1 MRTFVALALIVAACG
16 GGSDE
21 PEEALPNP
29 TTSAAVASSTSA
41 PPQTTSTSTTSAPA
55 VPTSAAPAPPT
66 TAAPQPTTVVTVAP
80 GPTNRLLAAGD
91 IASCA
96 LSGDERTARLLDGL
110 AGTVAALG
118 DLAYES
124 GTATE
129 FRDCYHPTW
138 GRHRDRTRPAPGNHD
153 YRTDSGGPYYDYF
166 GAAAGEVGKGWYSYD
181 LAGWR
186 VIVLNSNCGSVGC
199 GNGSE
204 QANWLA
210 AELAANPAECTVAY
224 WHHPRHSSGKHGPT
238 TSVDTFWR
246 ILAGG
251 GADVVM
257 NGHEHNYERFGLIDG
272 IRSFI
277 VGTGGASLRS
287 FGATAPGSEVRINGV
302 HGVLALTLDVRGYQ
316 WQFVDV
322 DGNVR
327 DSGNDTCR

>member
-1 MRTFVALALIVAACG
+1 MRRLLALALVLAACG
-16 GGSDE
+16 GTADE
-21 PEEALPNP
+21 PEETLPAT
-29 TTSAAVASSTSA
+29 TTSVTASS
-41 PPQTTSTSTTSAPA
+41 STTA
-55 VPTSAAPAPPT
+55 TSVATTATTTAPAPPT
-66 TAAPQPTTVVTVAP
+66 TQAAPTTTATAPRPTTAVTVAP

-96 LSGDERTARLLDGL
+96 LRGDERTASLLDGL
-110 AGTVAALG
+110 GGTVAPLG

-124 GTATE
+124 GTAAE

-153 YRTDSGGPYYDYF
+153 YRSADGAAYYDYF
-166 GAAAGEVGKGWYSYD
+166 GSAAGDPGKGWYAYD
-181 LAGWR
+181 LAGWQ

-210 AELAANPAECTVAY
+210 GELATNSAECTVAY
-224 WHHPRHSSGKHGPT
+224 WHHPRFSSGKHGGT
-238 TSVDTFWR
+238 TAVDTFWR
-246 ILAGG
+246 VLAGG

-257 NGHEHNYERFGLIDG
+257 GGHDHDYERFGHIDG
-272 IRSFI
+272 IRSFV

-287 FGATAPGSEVRINGV
+287 FGSTAPGSEVRISGA
-302 HGVLALTLDVRGYQ
+302 HGVLVLTLAEGSYE

-327 DSGNDTCR
+327 DSGADSCR